1 MAEDRRWSRTNRL
14 IIDAARRLGAQ
25 ALALTET
32 ETDFFLNLRSAE
44 RSVIISKTRSP
55 YLTQLAQTLS
65 NNKRVCRELLGAHG
79 IAVLP
84 DRLVDDGRTIEEA
97 GAEAFLAEHR
107 ALTVK
112 PNWGNR
118 AAGLT
123 VRVQDAATLRR
134 AVERAQT
141 VDRDEEALIQP
152 YLPGTN
158 LRVAVIGGRVE
169 AVAEIRRPWLR
180 GDGQRSAREL
190 LAAHNQDAR
199 RAPWQTS
206 GPSSELLSLDRIPV
220 DESLCE
226 HLEVYGLGV
235 DEPLPAG
242 FELEVLTEEL
252 EVIDLTDAL
261 HPGWREVAR
270 RACALLGV
278 DVGGV
283 DLRGPREAFFEA
295 PTAGP
300 EAWRQGALLEIN
312 VLPALHLHALPTQ
325 GTSRPVFEAFVA
337 YCLALPGAPAPVG
350 PVDAVRLLP
359 S

>member
-1 MAEDRRWSRTNRL
+1 MAAERRWSRTNRL
-14 IIDAARRLGAQ
+14 IIDAARRLGVE
-25 ALALTET
+25 ALPLTAT

-55 YLTQLAQTLS
+55 YLTQVAQTLS
-65 NNKRVCRELLGAHG
+65 NNKRVCRELLGAQG
-79 IAVLP
+79 IAVPP
-84 DRLVDDGRTIEEA
+84 DCLVDDGLTIEEA
-97 GAEAFLAEHR
+97 GAEALLAEHG

-123 VRVQDAATLRR
+123 VRVEERAMLRR
-134 AVERAQT
+134 AVERAQA

-158 LRVAVIGGRVE
+158 LRIAVIGGRVE

-180 GDGQRSAREL
+180 GDGERSAREL
-190 LAAHNQDAR
+190 LVAHNQDAR
-199 RAPWQTS
+199 RASWRAP
-206 GPSSELLSLDRIPV
+206 ELLSLDRIPV

-226 HLEVYGLGV
+226 HLEVHGLGV

-242 FELEVLTEEL
+242 FELEIITEEL
-252 EVIDLTDAL
+252 EVIDLTDEL
-261 HPGWREVAR
+261 HPGWRAVAL
-270 RACALLGV
+270 RACRLLGV

-283 DLRGPREAFFEA
+283 DLRGPREAFFAA
-295 PTAGP
+295 PSAGP
-300 EAWRQGALLEIN
+300 EAWRRGALLEIN

-325 GTSRPVFEAFVA
+325 GRPRPVFEAFVA
-337 YCLALPGAPAPVG
+337 YCLSLPGAPAPVG
-350 PVDAVRLLP
+350 AVDAVRLLP
-359 S
+359 G